1 MQKYWSFVCAIMYA
15 KIVSGCSDQLGK
27 LTFLINAE
35 IWVIGC
41 REVLSDINTEETQN
55 SHVLLL
61 KEKKKTICLL
71 LLLEM
76 LPCNLLSSLIV
87 VV

>member
-61 KEKKKTICLL
+61 KEKKKDYLF
-71 LLLEM
+71 
-76 LPCNLLSSLIV
+76 IV
-87 VV
+87 VIRDVAL